1 MYCTYIRIVCVHCSN
16 KISRD
21 GARMISDLL
30 IRNPPMKVL
39 DLSCNRIEDEGAEYL
54 GKAIN
59 SSNLTLRK
67 YVCESLSS
75 YKRVGIFIVLLVII
89 LQVVHWI

>member
-1 MYCTYIRIVCVHCSN
+1 MCTRESVLHIQIVCIHCSN

-21 GARMISDLL
+21 GTRMIADLL
-30 IRNPPMKVL
+30 IRNPPMKIL

-67 YVCESLSS
+67 YVNLSL
-75 YKRVGIFIVLLVII
+75 YTAELVYLLYY
-89 LQVVHWI
+89 L